1 MSGLWVTSSFSS
13 GVVDLD
19 FPGGM
24 AAGEVGST
32 TSQLELV
39 VWVGRQRC
47 SLPFLLRSSA
57 LGRVSTRPRGGS
69 WALPAG
75 GQWGGVR
82 AARLRA
88 ALCREQF
95 WVLCRPAMACA
106 WGLRYCR
113 TLSSPNISSEVERKD
128 EETGLGGRK
137 VTMCMRGGE
146 GWEWSVSSFPLS
158 GTAPPPPRHTAGQL
172 SWHPGRKLQTY
183 KIKSSVFYSL
193 IKLNCL

>member
-19 FPGGM
+19 FPGGL
-24 AAGEVGST
+24 AAGEVGSA

-47 SLPFLLRSSA
+47 LLPFLLHSSA
-57 LGRVSTRPRGGS
+57 LGRENRRPRGGS

-75 GQWGGVR
+75 GQGGGVR

-88 ALCREQF
+88 ALCREF
-95 WVLCRPAMACA
+95 WVLCRPAMAYA

-113 TLSSPNISSEVERKD
+113 TTSSPNISSEVERKD

-137 VTMCMRGGE
+137 VIMCMRGGE
-146 GWEWSVSSFPLS
+146 GWERSVSSFPLS
-158 GTAPPPPRHTAGQL
+158 GTAPPPRPTASQL
-172 SWHPGRKLQTY
+172 SWHPGGNYRHT
-183 KIKSSVFYSL
+183 KSRALCF
-193 IKLNCL
+193 IPK